1 MFEVVFRA
9 FFLLVAFCCAA
20 LSAMNLA
27 EGRTTLDWTGNHL
40 VDTVLLWSGGLV
52 FTLGLGGSIGGWTF
66 ITALFASL
74 GIAITVA
81 FTNPNWESVT
91 FLFIVLTAT
100 VLSLM
105 GKAWKTK
112 GADFT
117 EKDKKRTPKN
127 KSDKSI
133 LGTTAKTGVAAVA
146 AKKLLH
152 ESTKPKPPI
161 VKYRGKGT
169 YLGCKH
175 LTGNKWE
182 LSFQDEYSRKVRKT
196 TVNKGNRN
204 GMATTSH
211 RFDLE
216 W

>member
-1 MFEVVFRA
+1 MFSVVLRVFIWL
-9 FFLLVAFCCAA
+9 FAFCGAA
-20 LSAMNLA
+20 VSAMNLA
-27 EGRTTLDWTGNHL
+27 GGTMLDWTGNHL
-40 VDTVLLWSGGLV
+40 LDTVILWSGCLV
-52 FTLGLGGSIGGWTF
+52 FTLALGGSIGGWTF

-74 GIAITVA
+74 GLAITVA
-81 FTNPNWESVT
+81 FTNPTWASVA
-91 FLFIVLTAT
+91 FLFIVLSATA
-100 VLSLM
+100 LSLM
-105 GKAWKTK
+105 GKAWKVK

-133 LGTTAKTGVAAVA
+133 LGTTAKTGLAAVA
-146 AKKLLH
+146 ANKLLH
-152 ESTKPKPPI
+152 GSTKPKPPI

-182 LSFQDEYSRKVRKT
+182 LSFQDEYSGKVRKT
-196 TVNKGNRN
+196 KVNKGNHT